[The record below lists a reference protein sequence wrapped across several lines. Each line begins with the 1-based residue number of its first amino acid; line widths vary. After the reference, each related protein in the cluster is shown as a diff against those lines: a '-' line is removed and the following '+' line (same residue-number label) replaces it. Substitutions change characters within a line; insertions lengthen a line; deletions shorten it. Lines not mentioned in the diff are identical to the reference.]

1 MKDINKNKFLQLN
14 SKMHWLDIILAY
26 SIGIG
31 IVTVGMFFLGWL

>member
-1 MKDINKNKFLQLN
+1 MKDIDKDDILLLS
-14 SKMHWLDIILAY
+14 SKMPWLDIILAY